1 MAEQIEIRL
10 SGAGGQG
17 IVLGA
22 IILAE
27 AAGIYEGKH
36 VVQNQ
41 SYGVEA
47 RGGASRAEVIISEQ
61 EIVYPEVV
69 LPDILL
75 AMNRQSLE
83 KYQGKVNSKGILL
96 YNTSLATQKIDSPA
110 KIIGLPLT
118 EIAKA
123 TGGEVVSNI
132 VALGA
137 LVGLTKV
144 VSLEAMEKALEKRV
158 PAGTM
163 DKNRKALA
171 AGFKAAQELDQNWTN

>member
-1 MAEQIEIRL
+1 MAKQIEIRL

-27 AAGIYEGKH
+27 AAGIYEGRH

-47 RGGASRAEVIISEQ
+47 RGGASRAEVIISDQ

-75 AMNRQSLE
+75 AMNQQSLD
-83 KYQGKVNSKGILL
+83 KYQGKINPQGTLIYNS
-96 YNTSLATQKIDSPA
+96 TLAPQKPQSSVRA
-110 KIIGLPLT
+110 FGLPIT
-118 EIAKA
+118 EIARA
-123 TGGEVVSNI
+123 AGGEMVGNI

-137 LVGLTKV
+137 LVGLTAV
-144 VSLEAMEKALEKRV
+144 VSLEAVEKALEKRV

-163 DKNRKALA
+163 EKNRQALA
-171 AGFKAAQELDQNWTN
+171 AGFKAAQELNQAGTR

>member
-1 MAEQIEIRL
+1 MGKQIEIRL

-17 IVLGA
+17 IVLGG

-27 AAGIYEGKH
+27 AAGIYEGRH

-47 RGGASRAEVIISEQ
+47 RGGASRAEIIISDQ

-75 AMNRQSLE
+75 AMNKQALE
-83 KYQGKVNSKGILL
+83 KYQGKVSPQGTLL
-96 YNTSLATQKIDSPA
+96 YNTYLADQNADSPA
-110 KIIGLPLT
+110 KAFGLPLT
-118 EIAKA
+118 EIAK
-123 TGGEVVSNI
+123 TSGGEVVSNI

-137 LVGLTKV
+137 LVGLTGV
-144 VSLEAMEKALEKRV
+144 VSLKAVEKSLEKRV
-158 PAGTM
+158 PPGTM
-163 DKNRKALA
+163 EKNRKALA
-171 AGFKAAQELDQNWTN
+171 AGFKVAQELGTTGTR